1 MNGRGVIASM
11 LAAMILLGS
20 VPAVSVA
27 QQPPLPPAL
36 PPLPVLMPDAV
47 KEDDSA
53 TLRPFDLYSVG
64 AGVFTVVRIPFNIG
78 LCALG
83 TVVGSG
89 LFLVTLGSAYRA
101 STRVLEEGCAQKWF
115 VRSDDLRPARGSSG
129 IFESR
134 MERYQ
139 ER

>member
-1 MNGRGVIASM
+1 MNCRGVIASM

-20 VPAVSVA
+20 APAVSVA
-27 QQPPLPPAL
+27 QQPPPP
-36 PPLPVLMPDAV
+36 PPVLMPDVV

-64 AGVFTVVRIPFNIG
+64 AGVFTAVRIPLNIG

-89 LFLVTLGSAYRA
+89 LFLGTFGSGYRT
-101 STRVLEEGCAQKWF
+101 STRVFEEGCAQKWI
-115 VRSDDLRPARGSSG
+115 VRGDDLRPARGSSG

>member
-27 QQPPLPPAL
+27 QQPLL

>member
-11 LAAMILLGS
+11 LAAMILLGA

-27 QQPPLPPAL
+27 QQPPPP
-36 PPLPVLMPDAV
+36 PPPPVLMPDVV
-47 KEDDSA
+47 KEDDRA
-53 TLRPFDLYSVG
+53 TMRPFDLYSVG
-64 AGVFTVVRIPFNIG
+64 AGVFTVARIPLNIG

-89 LFLVTLGSAYRA
+89 LFLGTFGSGYRT
-101 STRVLEEGCAQKWF
+101 STRVFEEGCAQKWLI
-115 VRSDDLRPARGSSG
+115 RGDDLRPVRGSSG

>member
-20 VPAVSVA
+20 VPAVSLA
-27 QQPPLPPAL
+27 QQPPPP
-36 PPLPVLMPDAV
+36 PPPPPVLMPDVV

-53 TLRPFDLYSVG
+53 TTRPFDFYSVG
-64 AGVFTVVRIPFNIG
+64 AGVLTAVRIPLNIG

-89 LFLVTLGSAYRA
+89 LFLGTFGSGYRT
-101 STRVLEEGCAQKWF
+101 STRVFEEGCAQKWL
-115 VRSDDLRPARGSSG
+115 VRGDDLRPARGSSG

>member
-27 QQPPLPPAL
+27 QQPPPSPP
-36 PPLPVLMPDAV
+36 PPPVLMPDVV
-47 KEDDSA
+47 KDDDSA

-64 AGVFTVVRIPFNIG
+64 AGVFTVARIPLNIG

-101 STRVLEEGCAQKWF
+101 STRVFEEGCAQKWL
-115 VRSDDLRPARGSSG
+115 VRGDDLRPVRGSSG

>member
-27 QQPPLPPAL
+27 QQPPPSPP
-36 PPLPVLMPDAV
+36 PVLMPDVV
-47 KEDDSA
+47 KDDDSA

-64 AGVFTVVRIPFNIG
+64 AGVFTVARIPLNIG

-101 STRVLEEGCAQKWF
+101 STRVFEEGCAQKWL
-115 VRSDDLRPARGSSG
+115 VRGDDLRPVRGSSG

>member
-89 LFLVTLGSAYRA
+89 LFLVTFGSAYRS

>member
-1 MNGRGVIASM
+1 MIASM

-20 VPAVSVA
+20 LPAVSVA
-27 QQPPLPPAL
+27 QQPAPP
-36 PPLPVLMPDAV
+36 PPPVLMPDVV

-64 AGVFTVVRIPFNIG
+64 AGVFTVARIPVNIG

-83 TVVGSG
+83 VVVGSG
-89 LFLVTLGSAYRA
+89 LFLATLGSGYRA
-101 STRVLEEGCAQKWF
+101 STRVFEEGCAQQWF
-115 VRSDDLRPARGSSG
+115 VRSDDLRPARSSSG

>member
-1 MNGRGVIASM
+1 MNTRGVIASM
-11 LAAMILLGS
+11 LAAMLLLGS
-20 VPAVSVA
+20 APAVSVA
-27 QQPPLPPAL
+27 QQPPPP
-36 PPLPVLMPDAV
+36 PPPPPVLMPDVV
-47 KEDDSA
+47 KEEDRP
-53 TLRPFDLYSVG
+53 TMRPFDLYSVG
-64 AGVFTVVRIPFNIG
+64 AGVFTVARIPLNVG

-89 LFLVTLGSAYRA
+89 LFLATLGSAYRT
-101 STRVLEEGCAQKWF
+101 STRVFEEGCAQKWL
-115 VRSDDLRPARGSSG
+115 VRSDDLRPVRASAG

>member
-27 QQPPLPPAL
+27 QQPPPP
-36 PPLPVLMPDAV
+36 PPPPPPVLMPDVV

-53 TLRPFDLYSVG
+53 RTRPFDLYSVG
-64 AGVFTVVRIPFNIG
+64 AGVFTVARIPLNIG

-89 LFLVTLGSAYRA
+89 LFLATFGSAYRA
-101 STRVLEEGCAQKWF
+101 STRVFEEGCAQKWF
-115 VRSDDLRPARGSSG
+115 VRGDDLRPSRGSSG